1 MKKSEVGSFI
11 NQGLSKE
18 EIKKRIKTFPEN
30 PTVEY
35 LENLGYTTNTAKI
48 YLRKLKINTQQK
60 KTKVTSSNNAEVFIK
75 SPKAQTKK
83 VIIDTCTVA
92 FDKCID
98 VIEAADS
105 VTVLYCVIRE
115 FGNLKKNEEKSVELK
130 YKIRILEDT
139 LLKTFNGKYHLVPYR
154 YKDAREADDIII
166 DYLLELPANER
177 PTLVTADK
185 NLALKAKCLGFEFI
199 YYIVSSIEDPVES
212 RSLEDAKKEKIS
224 KAEKAKTNVVQN
236 EASNVMMNA
245 EQGEIPNATQGEV
258 PNVAQDKVPNA
269 KQNVKPKLVQNET
282 SRATVK
288 SNVLSSEVDE
298 KYTKETH
305 LGVAIKATETEV
317 EFCKYNRKV
326 DIFAF
331 DGNDCQDVSF
341 KEVIKKPRSI
351 ALVNR
356 TKKAIQIK
364 KLTFVGKCEFIV
376 KEFKC
381 QFVNDIYE
389 LEDDFPEMVITDIKN
404 LL

>member
-236 EASNVMMNA
+236 EAS
-245 EQGEIPNATQGEV
+245 
-258 PNVAQDKVPNA
+258 
-269 KQNVKPKLVQNET
+269 
-282 SRATVK
+282 RATVK